1 MVHRFFFRRFVFL
14 LLVGGLLFGGAR
26 ALFGAGY
33 RQGFVQGTLLAAGDG
48 QAVTVAPEAAFRA
61 MTGWG
66 MGPLELAICAIPLSL
81 FGLALLA
88 FIFATGA
95 RRHGRGPGRHG
106 PGCHGPHAWAH
117 GPAHAPGRHGWGQR
131 PDAAEGIGPEKQPQ
145 DYV

>member
-1 MVHRFFFRRFVFL
+1 MFFRFFLRRFVFL
-14 LLVGGLLFGGAR
+14 LLAGGLLFGGAR

-33 RQGFVQGTLLAAGDG
+33 RQGFVQGSLLAAGDG

-66 MGPLELAICAIPLSL
+66 LGPLELAICALPLSL
-81 FGLALLA
+81 LGLGLLA
-88 FIFATGA
+88 FIFASGA
-95 RRHGRGPGRHG
+95 RHHGPDPGHPGHRGSHGHHGRR
-106 PGCHGPHAWAH
+106 GCHGHP
-117 GPAHAPGRHGWGQR
+117 GWGRR

>member
-1 MVHRFFFRRFVFL
+1 MVHRFFFRRLVFL

-33 RQGFVQGTLLAAGDG
+33 RQGFVQGSLLAAGDG

-61 MTGWG
+61 MTHWG
-66 MGPLELAICAIPLSL
+66 LGPLELAICAIPLSL

-88 FIFATGA
+88 FIFATGV
-95 RRHGRGPGRHG
+95 RRHGATSPFGRGVGRGFNH
-106 PGCHGPHAWAH
+106 PH
-117 GPAHAPGRHGWGQR
+117 GRHGWGQR
-131 PDAAEGIGPEKQPQ
+131 PDAGEGIGPEKQPD

>member
-95 RRHGRGPGRHG
+95 RRHGHGPGR
-106 PGCHGPHAWAH
+106 HGPHAWAH

>member
-95 RRHGRGPGRHG
+95 RRHGGHGHG
-106 PGCHGPHAWAH
+106 PHGPHAWAH
-117 GPAHAPGRHGWGQR
+117 GHPRHGWGHT
-131 PDAAEGIGPEKQPQ
+131 PAETEGIGPEKQPT
-145 DYV
+145 DFV